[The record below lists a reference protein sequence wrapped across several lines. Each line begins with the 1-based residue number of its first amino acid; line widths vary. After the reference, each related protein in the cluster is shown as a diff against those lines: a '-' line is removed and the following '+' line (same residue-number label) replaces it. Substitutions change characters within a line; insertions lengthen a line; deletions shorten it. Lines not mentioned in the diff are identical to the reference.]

1 MTMWG
6 SRLTGAGIHS
16 FSQSVSQSVYF
27 GALVVIRQKDVVAN
41 QLRSRR
47 CRAGGEGEEEEGLTV
62 LYWFN

>member
-1 MTMWG
+1 
-6 SRLTGAGIHS
+6 
-16 FSQSVSQSVYF
+16 VYF